1 MKKIIS
7 MILAVVMLACVS
19 TTAFAF
25 DGASGSD
32 VVTHVYSHYNITIP
46 ATINVTVD
54 SASRTT
60 TDIRSDN
67 CLVFFFPFIRFS
79 DFFNQFIVFFDF
91 PRTH

>member
-54 SASRTT
+54 SASTVT
-60 TDIRSDN
+60 ISNAYIEDGYKVEVKPMS
-67 CLVFFFPFIRFS
+67 PFNGTNKYIPVR
-79 DFFNQFIVFFDF
+79 
-91 PRTH
+91 